1 MSAIALTDTENRI
14 ASKIN
19 PDAAAT
25 LALSTDDGGL
35 GFSNMSQAMEF
46 AKIMAV
52 AQVAVPK
59 HLRGNVGACLAVT
72 IQAVEWKMSPFAVAN
87 KSYSVNDRL
96 AYESQLVQAVILQR
110 APIKDRFVFEY
121 SGDGAKRRCKAI
133 VQLKSGKMVEIE
145 TPELGTI
152 PVKNSP
158 LWKGDPDQQLAYYA
172 GRALCRRYFP
182 DVLLGIYTPEEMQAE
197 IQHAG
202 PDHARDVTPKGMAEK
217 LAALA
222 VAPAR
227 QSAPVADE
235 TFDAETGEFSQDLEE
250 EGQGEATTELEP
262 DADDP
267 VPTHEEIVLSNARAA
282 TMGGRK
288 AYNAWIEKQKPDDI
302 DLLKPHEKAL
312 RDAAKQADA
321 RGQEEEERQ

>member
-172 GRALCRRYFP
+172 GR
-182 DVLLGIYTPEEMQAE
+182 
-197 IQHAG
+197 
-202 PDHARDVTPKGMAEK
+202 
-217 LAALA
+217 
-222 VAPAR
+222 
-227 QSAPVADE
+227 
-235 TFDAETGEFSQDLEE
+235 
-250 EGQGEATTELEP
+250 
-262 DADDP
+262 
-267 VPTHEEIVLSNARAA
+267 
-282 TMGGRK
+282 
-288 AYNAWIEKQKPDDI
+288 
-302 DLLKPHEKAL
+302 
-312 RDAAKQADA
+312 
-321 RGQEEEERQ
+321 